1 MDKNCQVARRKSAYL
16 PPSVVLVSVCHS
28 RCKVSIQTTAPSLPT
43 ISSTAI
49 ATKRRSPSPAGGRV
63 RRTIVPTLS
72 RRTGLLSETLSA
84 TIATILLSNWIYS
97 TVSMLSCT
105 SMSTS
110 SCRWKN
116 SKIRVGSKVRR
127 VYDDPQTPYARVL
140 TSPDVSEA
148 HKVQLRETY
157 ALLDLVDLRRQIN
170 ELQVAILNTV
180 STQ

>member
-1 MDKNCQVARRKSAYL
+1 
-16 PPSVVLVSVCHS
+16 
-28 RCKVSIQTTAPSLPT
+28 
-43 ISSTAI
+43 
-49 ATKRRSPSPAGGRV
+49 
-63 RRTIVPTLS
+63 
-72 RRTGLLSETLSA
+72 
-84 TIATILLSNWIYS
+84 
-97 TVSMLSCT
+97 
-105 SMSTS
+105 MSTS